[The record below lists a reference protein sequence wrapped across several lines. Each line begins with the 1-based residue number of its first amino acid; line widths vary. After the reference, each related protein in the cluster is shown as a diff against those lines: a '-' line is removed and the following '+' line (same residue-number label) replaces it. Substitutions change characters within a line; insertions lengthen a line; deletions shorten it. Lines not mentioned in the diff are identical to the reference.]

1 MIRIA
6 LVEDHVMLS
15 EGLKLMLEQTGEFEV
30 VCQHQAASTFEELCD
45 PEKIDVV
52 LLDLWLM
59 GQSSATICQGLRQKY
74 PDIRIIVL
82 SSLDDPELI
91 LEMIRY
97 GARAFISKKREFDY
111 VAHTIRMVMKN
122 GHYFDQDLGEMMNM
136 QMQKTYKKCF
146 TENQFGVK
154 FNKTEM
160 NIAYLASAGFTSIE
174 IADKLNMSKRNVE
187 SYRANMQQKAGSSN
201 FQGVIVYMFK
211 HYLLLP
217 EQF

>member
-6 LVEDHVMLS
+6 LVEDHVMFS
-15 EGLKLMLEQTGEFEV
+15 EGLKVMLEQTGEFEV
-30 VCQHQAASTFEELCD
+30 VCQHQAGSAFEELCD

-59 GQSSATICQGLRQKY
+59 GQSSATICQTLRQKY
-74 PDIRIIVL
+74 PEIRIIVL
-82 SSLDDPELI
+82 SFLEDSELI

-97 GARAFISKKREFDY
+97 GARAFISKKREFEY

-122 GHYFDQDLGEMMNM
+122 GHYFDQDLGGMMNM
-136 QMQKTYKKCF
+136 QLQKTYKKCYA
-146 TENQFGVK
+146 ENQFGVK

-160 NIAYLASAGFTSIE
+160 SIASMSCAGLTTAE
-174 IADKLNMSKRNVE
+174 IAAKLKMSTRNVE
-187 SYRANMQQKAGSSN
+187 SYRSNMQLKAGSSN